1 MGELWVVLVNAA
13 VVLWAVDS
21 IKSYIRKMALAMAQG
36 QDKNHV
42 EAIKEIRRLN
52 QKEG

>member
-21 IKSYIRKMALAMAQG
+21 IKSYMLRMVAAMAQG
-36 QDKNHV
+36 ADKNHAEV
-42 EAIKEIRRLN
+42 IEEIRRR
-52 QKEG
+52 K